1 MTLILVT
8 GASGLLGLNLALEAA
23 QEHAAMGV
31 THSRALK
38 HTPFKTIQADLL
50 ASGAIQRLLDR
61 AEPEWVLHCA
71 ALADVDQCERQPDLA
86 QRMNAELPGRLAAEC
101 AARGLGLAHIST
113 DAVFDG
119 QRGDYVE
126 ADQPSP
132 LNIYGRTKLE
142 GEHAVMEHHTDAI
155 VARVNFFGWS
165 LMGGRSLGEF
175 FYSNLSA
182 GRSVQGLTDR
192 EFSPLLANDLARILL
207 RMLEAGLGG
216 LYHVAS
222 ADGISKYDF
231 GVLIAEQFGLD
242 ASLIQPATSGDLS
255 YQAARAPKLTLET
268 GKLATALGQ
277 APPTVAEGV
286 QGFFQL
292 HRNAYPEQLR
302 AMGVSVAV
310 EES

>member
-1 MTLILVT
+1 MTRILVT

-23 QEHAAMGV
+23 QEHTVMGV
-31 THSRALK
+31 THSRALLNA
-38 HTPFKTIQADLL
+38 PFETSQADLL
-50 ASGAIQRLLDR
+50 ADGVVGRLLDQ

-86 QRMNAELPGRLAAEC
+86 QQMNAELPGRLATEC
-101 AARGLGLAHIST
+101 AARGLRLAHIST

-119 QRGDYVE
+119 QRGNYVE

-132 LNIYGRTKLE
+132 LGVYGRTKLE
-142 GEHAVMEHHTDAI
+142 GEHAVMERHPDAI

-165 LMGGRSLGEF
+165 LMGERSLGEF

-192 EFSPLLANDLARILL
+192 EFSPLLANDLAPVLL

-222 ADGISKYDF
+222 TDGISKHDF

-242 ASLIQPATSGDLS
+242 ASLIQPATSGDLD
-255 YQAARAPKLTLET
+255 YQAARAPKLTLDT

-286 QGFFQL
+286 QGLYRL
-292 HRNAYPEQLR
+292 HQSAYPEQLR